1 MVRVKRGNK
10 GKICEA
16 AIVQRF
22 LGFRKSQSN
31 ILKSLSHAY
40 RARKV
45 MEIRSFR
52 IINQLISN
60 NRLEESYNSIHFLK
74 KLDSK
79 LEKKRI
85 GTIAALDSQAL
96 DLLLHPLELENR
108 KL

>member
-10 GKICEA
+10 GKIREA

-22 LGFRKSQSN
+22 FGFRKSQSS

-40 RARKV
+40 RARKTT
-45 MEIRSFR
+45 ETRSFR
-52 IINQLISN
+52 ITSQLTSN
-60 NRLEESYNSIHFLK
+60 NRLEKSYNPIHLLK

-79 LEKKRI
+79 LGKKRI
-85 GTIAALDSQAL
+85 GTIAALDPQAL
-96 DLLLHPLELENR
+96 DLLLHPLEIENR